1 MQKKEPL
8 SVVSNGLLKILP
20 LLVELLIPLQHFALR
35 IRQLFQHMYGRIQSW
50 LRTGFWPRR
59 FPWLYGRVLVG
70 LMQFMALILY
80 FSLWFCPLVSLVHRS
95 ARWLPRSCSRSAVRQ
110 QAAVV
115 RYEPIHKA
123 VPLIPKTAYCAP
135 HQLLIG
141 TNDLVGPVLHG
152 KRSSVFLYQLSGYTL
167 LSWTICSH
175 PSLSVHR
182 LINRLFSDVLP
193 LWKVFQKSLLNTLTA

>member
-1 MQKKEPL
+1 MSFSRRTDL
-8 SVVSNGLLKILP
+8 IILHTSFNYP
-20 LLVELLIPLQHFALR
+20 QVYSINPFNVFQEKTVESSP
-35 IRQLFQHMYGRIQSW
+35 W

-59 FPWLYGRVLVG
+59 FPWLYGRVLLG
-70 LMQFMALILY
+70 FMQFMALFLY
-80 FSLWFCPLVSLVHRS
+80 FTLWFCALVSLVHRS

-152 KRSSVFLYQLSGYTL
+152 KHSSVFLYQLSGYTL

-182 LINRLFSDVLP
+182 LINRLFSDALP
-193 LWKVFQKSLLNTLTA
+193 LWKVSQKSLLNTLTA